1 MFVFMI
7 VLLVVWLIAGAIG
20 LVVQGLLWLFWVAL
34 ALFVLTAVAGF
45 IKGLFKKNPKERTP

>member
-1 MFVFMI
+1 MFAFMI

-20 LVVQGLLWLFWVAL
+20 LVVQGMLWLFWVAL

-45 IKGLFKKNPKERTP
+45 IKGLFRKNPTERKP